1 MSNVDEVEKIFKAVP
16 AFPNDVML
24 ASLAQECM
32 TIVSHLERQL
42 EEARYSATD
51 YAMKL
56 GRANE
61 KLEEVRGLYKHAI
74 DSLNFIHQFTECD
87 RARDCSKIELDRLM
101 TSEFYKL
108 KEKGDEN

>member
-1 MSNVDEVEKIFKAVP
+1 MSYAGKYA
-16 AFPNDVML
+16 L
-24 ASLAQECM
+24 AKHETLALKCED
-32 TIVSHLERQL
+32 LERQL

-61 KLEEVRGLYKHAI
+61 KLAEARWLYKHAI

-101 TSEFYKL
+101 ASEFYKL
-108 KEKGDEN
+108 KEQEK